1 MTPFKLSEKIK
12 VNKIKQKD
20 LAKRM
25 GLSESTLS
33 RVLNVKQPMTEKMAV
48 RISVHIQAI
57 ITDKFL
63 N

>member
-57 ITDKFL
+57 INGNT
-63 N
+63 